1 MSVSTEWYGMPLG
14 LKYPL
19 SGFMI
24 VVYRFRNHWSY
35 ADCDPAASASTAV
48 TEPLAYP
55 VADAVMVPWA
65 PPSAAVE
72 PDLTVTVCGVDQLAA
87 VKVRLAGV
95 TDRSESPLT
104 ARLTVVL
111 ADGAED
117 RATPNV
123 VLAPWAT
130 VTLAG
135 FTTTVGDSTVT
146 ATG

>member
-55 VADAVMVPWA
+55 VAD
-65 PPSAAVE
+65 
-72 PDLTVTVCGVDQLAA
+72 A